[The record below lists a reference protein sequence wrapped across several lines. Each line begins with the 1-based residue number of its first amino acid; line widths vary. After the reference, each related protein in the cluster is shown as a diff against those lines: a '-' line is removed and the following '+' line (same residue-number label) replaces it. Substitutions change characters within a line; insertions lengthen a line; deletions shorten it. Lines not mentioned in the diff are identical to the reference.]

1 MGKRSRRERR
11 ERQAQRAIAAHDP
24 AAIRALAD
32 RSPELAAQQLTAALG
47 AMAPE
52 DAGSAVVESAV
63 ALAGRLRRSGQL
75 RAARRLAA
83 AGAGRSARLRVEQAL
98 AAFALGD
105 DAEAAQLASGD
116 PEVQAVVGPL
126 VEAARGVA
134 PDPVRI
140 APRAGLRALHAAA
153 AAVAAAVRGELASGR
168 ALLKRVA
175 PGQRKAVLAAEIRA
189 AIDVQD
195 GSAGRPLSAALPLL
209 AGSSALRAVAGAH
222 EALVLAASETNAD
235 LALDLGRRLQ
245 LDDRALQLARARA
258 AARALAVQAPPARAS
273 GAGERAAL
281 GVAQRF
287 GADVFDE
294 NDRATA
300 CLYEGFACLTAE
312 PERAARA
319 FDRAIGLGGDLI
331 EALRGKL
338 KLAVL
343 QAGAVCAECGVRH
356 GDRGAEAAA
365 TADHLARALS
375 RAPAA
380 APLAAAAALIA
391 AEAWGAEGD
400 LKAARASLAVGR
412 AKASGALAR
421 DADLIEARLLAEAQP
436 ERALELI
443 DKVLADRPEDVDAW
457 RLKIAL
463 AERRGGREGAD
474 AAIVQAAEATRDPA
488 LAAEAREARG
498 RRMDLAP
505 FAELAPSAA
514 TAGALAAELRRAARA
529 ARSQVGAI
537 EPRAAAL
544 REALDPAAQLAFD
557 AACVSLAADLDG
569 SAAGRARLVEAVRA
583 WWSSP
588 PALMKLAAASWL
600 LGVADALVEAAQQAR
615 GGAGAA
621 GALAALAEAA
631 LAAGDVPVAERLIA
645 LGAAAWP
652 HSELARLRGL
662 LAALRRRERRPSR
675 RGLGWLDVLD
685 EPLPGLKAPRPDAA
699 AEELDAQLAPEFSL
713 LEEAE
718 GAPGAS
724 ADGGDDDLREA
735 SALLGLLSFLG
746 IPPGALDRLT
756 ADERRSIEARARK
769 ILEAGPSAR
778 SARELEQLIERL
790 LGDAEI
796 PFPSGPSRGRPR
808 RSA

>member
-52 DAGSAVVESAV
+52 DAGSPVVESAI

-83 AGAGRSARLRVEQAL
+83 AGAGRSARLRLEQAL

-116 PEVQAVVGPL
+116 PEVRAVVGPL
-126 VEAARGVA
+126 VGAARGVA
-134 PDPVRI
+134 PEPPGT
-140 APRAGLRALHAAA
+140 ASSAGLRALHAAA
-153 AAVAAAVRGELASGR
+153 AAVSAAVRGELAAGR

-175 PGQRKAVLAAEIRA
+175 PAQRKVVLAAEIRA
-189 AIDVQD
+189 AIDVQEGAD
-195 GSAGRPLSAALPLL
+195 GRPLSAALPLL

-235 LALDLGRRLQ
+235 LALDIGRRLQ
-245 LDDRALQLARARA
+245 LDDGALQLARARA
-258 AARALAVQAPPARAS
+258 AARALATQAPPALTS
-273 GAGERAAL
+273 GAGERTAL

-294 NDRATA
+294 QDRATA
-300 CLYEGFACLTAE
+300 CLYEGFACLAAE

-319 FDRAIGLGGDLI
+319 FDRAIGLGGDLV
-331 EALRGKL
+331 EALRGRL
-338 KLAVL
+338 KLALL

-356 GDRGAEAAA
+356 DDRGAEAAA
-365 TADHLARALS
+365 IADHLARALS
-375 RAPAA
+375 RTPAA

-391 AEAWGAEGD
+391 AEAWGAEGN
-400 LKAARASLAVGR
+400 LKAARASLDVGR
-412 AKASGALAR
+412 AKASGTLAR
-421 DADLIEARLLAEAQP
+421 DADLIEARVLAEAQP
-436 ERALELI
+436 ERALGLVE
-443 DKVLADRPEDVDAW
+443 KVLADRPEDVDAW

-463 AERRGGREGAD
+463 AKRRGGREGVD

-488 LAAEAREARG
+488 LAAEAREVRG
-498 RRMDLAP
+498 RRADLAP
-505 FAELAPSAA
+505 FAELAPAAA

-529 ARSQVGAI
+529 ARSQVSAI
-537 EPRAAAL
+537 EARAAAH

-557 AACVSLAADLDG
+557 AACVSLAAELDG

-600 LGVADALVEAAQQAR
+600 FGVAGALVEAARQAR
-615 GGAGAA
+615 GGAESA

-631 LAAGDVPVAERLIA
+631 LAAGDTPIAERLIA

-662 LAALRRRERRPSR
+662 LGALRRRERRAAR
-675 RGLGWLDVLD
+675 RGPASIDALG
-685 EPLPGLKAPRPDAA
+685 EPLPGLKAPRPDVAG
-699 AEELDAQLAPEFSL
+699 EELDALLAPEFSL
-713 LEEAE
+713 FDEAE
-718 GAPGAS
+718 GAAGVI
-724 ADGGDDDLREA
+724 ADGDEGEPREGDV
-735 SALLGLLSFLG
+735 LLGLLSFLG
-746 IPPGALDRLT
+746 LPPGVLDRLT
-756 ADERRSIEARARK
+756 ADERRTIEARARK
-769 ILEAGPSAR
+769 ILAAGPSAR
-778 SARELEQLIERL
+778 SARELERLIERL
-790 LGDAEI
+790 LGDPEI
-796 PFPSGPSRGRPR
+796 PFPSGPSRARPR